1 MFDNCK
7 SLKFVNLSNIDI
19 SSLINMDNGFRNC
32 KSLKSIDLTN
42 VDLSKIPYHKNI
54 FHNCINLNNKVKDKS
69 YEGKTNIKILNEQN
83 KLIYNDKKRALIDGE
98 KCDINNIFNQDRLC
112 TIQALSNEEIIE
124 QLRENDNRVNLINN
138 ILNNNDKISII
149 NHNEIYSI
157 LKLDFGDDIRIKEC
171 ETILKNKYNIS
182 KNSPIF
188 IYLQETQKYGFTSEI
203 KGEFFDSTHYLN
215 KSFCEEN
222 ITEYINEIDSPNNFY
237 CNYAHNNLRQRLLNF
252 KFNYNIKNKDISS
265 YQNSKNFSKRFKHR
279 KNEDNNEC
287 FIKLNN
293 GSYANNNQ
301 VYDFI
306 QGEILQSF
314 NPEDGL
320 DIFIEG
326 LDNVIFQI
334 TTTENQKYLSNN
346 TSLNPNK
353 ISTIDLGDCEDKL
366 REENYINRS
375 QSLIIIKYENVNRNI
390 KPSEKNIQFDVF
402 SPSKEKLDLSTCK
415 DININIFIKKV
426 LGKDTQNIYDI
437 TKEQGYDM
445 FDINS
450 KFYQDICTPYNS
462 EGNYDVLLSDR
473 KDHIFNNKD
482 TKCQSN
488 CFLFG
493 YSVESKYVSCEC
505 NVNRDKSYTKI
516 EKFKPKKF
524 YEIFISVLKYSN
536 YDVFKCYKLVFNK
549 SAFITNLGSIL
560 ILLYFLIYFICYI
573 IFLIKGEKPLKKK
586 LFNLIDITDN
596 LKPNEDINIINP
608 KSNQNKLS
616 LPPKKK
622 GSNNINII
630 PNSIYVG
637 KQNSEVQKIKLKE
650 NISKI
655 NSNNISDNSLAYS
668 KEKLDITFIFGK
680 SEEFQIKNK
689 IKVKNKELSDFEL
702 NELEYEKAVKLDKRN
717 FFQIYFAALKREH
730 IIIFTFFSCNDL
742 NLIYIKIARFFVLVA
757 TDMAMN
763 VFFFNDETMHKIF
776 VNYGKY
782 DFVQQI
788 PQILYST
795 ILSQILEIF
804 LCYLSMTD
812 KYIYKIKN
820 SQPNSKQIMILF
832 RCINYKL
839 IIFFIFTFLLFC
851 FYWYIVSSFCAVYEN
866 TQIIFIKDSLSS
878 FLLGIIYSLFIYL
891 IPSGFRLC
899 SIKSVKMK
907 YKWLYKLSDVIP
919 FF

>member
-1 MFDNCK
+1 MFN
-7 SLKFVNLSNIDI
+7 
-19 SSLINMDNGFRNC
+19 
-32 KSLKSIDLTN
+32 
-42 VDLSKIPYHKNI
+42 
-54 FHNCINLNNKVKDKS
+54 
-69 YEGKTNIKILNEQN
+69 
-83 KLIYNDKKRALIDGE
+83 
-98 KCDINNIFNQDRLC
+98 
-112 TIQALSNEEIIE
+112 
-124 QLRENDNRVNLINN
+124 
-138 ILNNNDKISII
+138 
-149 NHNEIYSI
+149 
-157 LKLDFGDDIRIKEC
+157 
-171 ETILKNKYNIS
+171 
-182 KNSPIF
+182 
-188 IYLQETQKYGFTSEI
+188 
-203 KGEFFDSTHYLN
+203 
-215 KSFCEEN
+215 
-222 ITEYINEIDSPNNFY
+222 
-237 CNYAHNNLRQRLLNF
+237 
-252 KFNYNIKNKDISS
+252 
-265 YQNSKNFSKRFKHR
+265 
-279 KNEDNNEC
+279 
-287 FIKLNN
+287 
-293 GSYANNNQ
+293 
-301 VYDFI
+301 
-306 QGEILQSF
+306 
-314 NPEDGL
+314 
-320 DIFIEG
+320 
-326 LDNVIFQI
+326 
-334 TTTENQKYLSNN
+334 
-346 TSLNPNK
+346 
-353 ISTIDLGDCEDKL
+353 
-366 REENYINRS
+366 
-375 QSLIIIKYENVNRNI
+375 
-390 KPSEKNIQFDVF
+390 
-402 SPSKEKLDLSTCK
+402 
-415 DININIFIKKV
+415 
-426 LGKDTQNIYDI
+426 
-437 TKEQGYDM
+437 
-445 FDINS
+445 INS

-637 KQNSEVQKIKLKE
+637 KQNSEDQKIKLKE

-680 SEEFQIKNK
+680 SEEFQTKNTN
-689 IKVKNKELSDFEL
+689 KVKNKELSDFEL

-839 IIFFIFTFLLFC
+839 IIFFIFTFLL
-851 FYWYIVSSFCAVYEN
+851 I
-866 TQIIFIKDSLSS
+866 
-878 FLLGIIYSLFIYL
+878 
-891 IPSGFRLC
+891 
-899 SIKSVKMK
+899 
-907 YKWLYKLSDVIP
+907 
-919 FF
+919 

>member
-1 MFDNCK
+1 MFN
-7 SLKFVNLSNIDI
+7 
-19 SSLINMDNGFRNC
+19 
-32 KSLKSIDLTN
+32 
-42 VDLSKIPYHKNI
+42 
-54 FHNCINLNNKVKDKS
+54 
-69 YEGKTNIKILNEQN
+69 
-83 KLIYNDKKRALIDGE
+83 
-98 KCDINNIFNQDRLC
+98 
-112 TIQALSNEEIIE
+112 
-124 QLRENDNRVNLINN
+124 
-138 ILNNNDKISII
+138 
-149 NHNEIYSI
+149 
-157 LKLDFGDDIRIKEC
+157 
-171 ETILKNKYNIS
+171 
-182 KNSPIF
+182 
-188 IYLQETQKYGFTSEI
+188 
-203 KGEFFDSTHYLN
+203 
-215 KSFCEEN
+215 
-222 ITEYINEIDSPNNFY
+222 
-237 CNYAHNNLRQRLLNF
+237 
-252 KFNYNIKNKDISS
+252 
-265 YQNSKNFSKRFKHR
+265 
-279 KNEDNNEC
+279 
-287 FIKLNN
+287 
-293 GSYANNNQ
+293 
-301 VYDFI
+301 
-306 QGEILQSF
+306 
-314 NPEDGL
+314 
-320 DIFIEG
+320 
-326 LDNVIFQI
+326 
-334 TTTENQKYLSNN
+334 
-346 TSLNPNK
+346 
-353 ISTIDLGDCEDKL
+353 
-366 REENYINRS
+366 
-375 QSLIIIKYENVNRNI
+375 
-390 KPSEKNIQFDVF
+390 
-402 SPSKEKLDLSTCK
+402 
-415 DININIFIKKV
+415 
-426 LGKDTQNIYDI
+426 
-437 TKEQGYDM
+437 
-445 FDINS
+445 INS

-630 PNSIYVG
+630 PNSIYVC

-655 NSNNISDNSLAYS
+655 NSNNISYNSLAYS
-668 KEKLDITFIFGK
+668 KEKLDISFIFGK
-680 SEEFQIKNK
+680 SEEFQTKNTN
-689 IKVKNKELSDFEL
+689 KVKNKELSDFEL

-851 FYWYIVSSFCAVYEN
+851 FYWYIVSSFCAVYQN